1 MKRRYSDNNS
11 ISEYEDPAPKVS
23 KYIQNILPGKI
34 EDGSIASSSDT
45 SVMIPTTID
54 AMQKDD
60 EYLEKFAEL
69 ERRLNEPL
77 PVPSKQVEITNLP
90 ESPENSGDN
99 DEGNGDLPGD
109 EDSKDNDQ
117 DYEVEERPSPIR
129 TRPVKNPFI
138 NYIILWY

>member
-1 MKRRYSDNNS
+1 
-11 ISEYEDPAPKVS
+11 
-23 KYIQNILPGKI
+23 
-34 EDGSIASSSDT
+34 
-45 SVMIPTTID
+45 MIPTTID

-129 TRPVKNPFI
+129 TRPVKTVKSYFWGVFHRCANFTPAISFQI
-138 NYIILWY
+138 T